1 MDNLKIHYDLFLG
14 RDSDNKR
21 GVPIAQQI
29 FNLLCLFYLKL
40 GAVYSDSIPHLNDK
54 IYS

>member
-1 MDNLKIHYDLFLG
+1 LFLG
-14 RDSDNKR
+14 RDNDSKR

-40 GAVYSDSIPHLNDK
+40 GAVYSDSIPHLN
-54 IYS
+54 I